1 MKLSSYKDLIVWQ
14 KSMNLVEE
22 IYKLTGEF
30 PKSETYGLASQMQR
44 CAVSIPSNIAEGYK
58 RNHSAEY
65 IQFLSIANGSGAE
78 IETQIEICKRIPDL
92 KNHDYKKA
100 EELLEEVMK
109 MLNVIIYKLS
119 TKRHAKNSIP
129 YTLNPI
135 P

>member
-1 MKLSSYKDLIVWQ
+1 
-14 KSMNLVEE
+14 MNLVEE

-58 RNHSAEY
+58 RNHAAEY

-78 IETQIEICKRIPDL
+78 LETQIEICKRIPDL

-119 TKRHAKNSIP
+119 AKRHAKNSIP